1 MSSYR
6 NELGIPFITTEE
18 MREVDR
24 AMEEGYH
31 IKLIQMMENAGL
43 SLARVARRQF
53 LDGDPRDRQVIV
65 LAGTGGNGGG
75 GLVCARR
82 LHNWGAS
89 VQVWLT
95 GEGSQLA
102 EVPRHQLSILE
113 RMEIAVETAGEELAL
128 EVSSKSV

>member
-65 LAGTGGNGGG
+65 LAGTGRHWRQ
-75 GLVCARR
+75 RR
-82 LHNWGAS
+82 WR
-89 VQVWLT
+89 
-95 GEGSQLA
+95 
-102 EVPRHQLSILE
+102 PRMRPS
-113 RMEIAVETAGEELAL
+113 AP
-128 EVSSKSV
+128 